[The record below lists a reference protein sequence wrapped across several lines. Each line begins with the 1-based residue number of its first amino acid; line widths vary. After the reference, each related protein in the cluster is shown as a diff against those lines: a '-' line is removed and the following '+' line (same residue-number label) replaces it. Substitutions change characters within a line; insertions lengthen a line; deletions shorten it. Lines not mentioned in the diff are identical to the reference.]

1 MQNKKKRLFG
11 PGRYLKYG
19 EETRPVTFRLP
30 KSLLQDIKK
39 IAEKE
44 GKPSNEVAYEFLKEK
59 VEEEKKRVASEKAKT
74 ILFSI
79 LLIFIFSLLVFS
91 LYFLPKDIIT
101 ANIEIMTIIFV
112 ISILIILWKGLK
124 EIK

>member
-19 EETRPVTFRLP
+19 EETQPATFRLP

-44 GKPSNEVAYEFLKEK
+44 GKPYNEVAYEFLKEK
-59 VEEEKKRVASEKAKT
+59 VEEEKKRVASEKAKMV
-74 ILFSI
+74 LFSI
-79 LLIFIFSLLVFS
+79 LLIFTFSLVVFS

-101 ANIEIMTIIFV
+101 ANIEIMTILVV
-112 ISILIILWKGLK
+112 ITLLITLWKALK
-124 EIK
+124 D

>member
-19 EETRPVTFRLP
+19 EETRVVPIRLP
-30 KSLLQDIKK
+30 VSLFQDIKK

-44 GKPSNEVAYEFLKEK
+44 GKPYNEVAYEFLKEK
-59 VEEEKKRVASEKAKT
+59 VEEEKKRILSEKAKT

-79 LLIFIFSLLVFS
+79 LLIFTFSLVVFS

-101 ANIEIMTIIFV
+101 ANIEIMTILVV
-112 ISILIILWKGLK
+112 ITLLITLWKTFK
-124 EIK
+124 D